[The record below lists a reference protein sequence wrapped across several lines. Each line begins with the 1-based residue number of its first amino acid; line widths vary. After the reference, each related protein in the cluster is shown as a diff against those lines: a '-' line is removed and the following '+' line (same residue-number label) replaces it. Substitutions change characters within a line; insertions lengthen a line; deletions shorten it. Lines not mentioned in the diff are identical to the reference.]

1 MPAGPVVVVL
11 PAPGGAA
18 ALRRLAPALPRDWV
32 RGVVLVAGPGEAPG
46 AMPAGV
52 CVVPAPADGR
62 REVAAVAAALDLG
75 AEVVALL
82 RPDGDPE
89 PLVVPRLAG
98 PIVEGRADVG
108 RGSRALAPGGRA
120 GGTARAAI
128 ERAGAAVVRP
138 LLGVALTEPATPW
151 RAVSRTA
158 LERIP
163 WRRGPAG
170 RAFDLELPALALAR
184 GLRVREVPTR
194 TAEDG
199 AGVGEEVELALRCA
213 AVALA
218 LAAHRRHWWRWRR
231 LRP

>member
-11 PAPGGAA
+11 PAPGAAA

-32 RGVVLVAGPGEAPG
+32 RGVVLVADAGGAPV
-46 AMPAGV
+46 APPAGV
-52 CVVPAPADGR
+52 SVVPAPADGR
-62 REVAAVAAALDLG
+62 REVAAVTAALELG

-98 PIVEGRADVG
+98 PIADGHADVVL
-108 RGSRALAPGGRA
+108 GSRALAPGGRPH
-120 GGTARAAI
+120 GTGRRAV
-128 ERAGAAVVRP
+128 ERAEAALVSA
-138 LLGVALTEPATPW
+138 LLGVKLTEPATPW
-151 RAVSRTA
+151 RAVSRAA

-163 WRRGPAG
+163 WRSGPAG

-184 GLRVREVPTR
+184 GLRVREVATR

-199 AGVGEEVELALRCA
+199 AGPGEEL
-213 AVALA
+213 AVAARAAATALA
-218 LAAHRRHWWRWRR
+218 FAAHRRHWWRLRR